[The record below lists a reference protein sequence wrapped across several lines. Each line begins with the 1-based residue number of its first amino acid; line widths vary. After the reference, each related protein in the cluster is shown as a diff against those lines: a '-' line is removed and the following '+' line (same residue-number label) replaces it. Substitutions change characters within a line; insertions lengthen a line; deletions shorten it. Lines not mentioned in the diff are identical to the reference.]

1 MERIYNIVVTLLT
14 FSSIFALTNIETD
27 WEYFQ
32 STSQTFYMFEN
43 IYIDNDAPASEGND
57 GDVWFEY

>member
-1 MERIYNIVVTLLT
+1 MGIDTVIVDGASGATGK
-14 FSSIFALTNIETD
+14 
-27 WEYFQ
+27 
-32 STSQTFYMFEN
+32 N